1 MAGLA
6 LLAVSSL
13 AAVAVERMGA
23 SLHVS
28 PAGWPAS
35 GCLEVTVVQ
44 LGAYHVNGRGS
55 LCITDSAMQGTLDLQ
70 RLEPLARYAGWVAY
84 FESPGV
90 CSGAALMYQIYTF
103 NEPCTLVDLE
113 GPQPH
118 GIARE
123 LGEWTADAQGDLHV
137 DGPIPG
143 IEMRSHAQAWLLL
156 TRPAWSPVPPY
167 PRGITPDE
175 ATRPVA
181 RAVFQLP

>member
-1 MAGLA
+1 
-6 LLAVSSL
+6 LLGVSSL

-23 SLHVS
+23 SLHLS

-35 GCLEVTVVQ
+35 GCLEVSVVQ
-44 LGAYHVNGRGS
+44 LGAYRVDGRGS
-55 LCITDSAMQGTLDLQ
+55 LCITDSAMQGTLDL
-70 RLEPLARYAGWVAY
+70 RHLEPLARFAGWVAY

-90 CSGAALMYQIYTF
+90 CSGAPLMYQIATF

-123 LGEWTADAQGDLHV
+123 LGEWPADAEGDLHL
-137 DGPIPG
+137 DAPMPG
-143 IEMRSHAQAWLLL
+143 IEMRSHAQVWLLL
-156 TRPAWSPVPPY
+156 TRPAWSPIPPY

-175 ATRPVA
+175 STKPVA